1 MKKISKLWMLA
12 AILTFCGIMGTMLTS
27 CVEKDNP
34 VTDNGSNMVVDPND
48 VNLADDSYDIKY
60 SWEAY
65 VSPTVDPELR
75 KAFLEYI
82 EFPVDEPNSETS
94 LVVLNSIHD
103 MEEEDIVDIAINGGT
118 IAIAYPTEE
127 DLEALYLEETTD
139 FIKPEDIEGALL
151 FAVDFTKFS
160 AYIVN
165 VPTGDSEKCGTTVTL
180 NTSDEE
186 AGPWEPNPEN
196 TPYAGQS
203 ADKHGDMYDHIS
215 LFIEELN
222 KQEEAWTEETAEARA
237 ITRADTKDA
246 EAADIKKMAS
256 MRHLWK
262 SISVPINETYFR
274 DYRFQANCPMAVGYD
289 IYPVHVYE
297 GEQGAGDYYFVNMS
311 ASVNNGSVYKGK
323 DAFGT
328 SFFWVYLRWCGGFP
342 TKFYVSSTLINSDN
356 EEVATGVS
364 FPSAGFPRPQ
374 TVIKKVDH
382 VEEYSFGLALGVSG
396 GVHGETEVDADA
408 QGDKTG
414 SKSKFGWEV
423 KGHIDANW
431 KWTDRKTWS
440 VADVDLENQSSEST
454 AAWQAVY
461 NHLPEYK
468 WSEQYG
474 FYEGDSRAYRSTTII
489 NGSWIWYIPNTQD
502 DTESKP
508 LRMKV
513 HAETTYNLLKFWSTD
528 ASLGRVEWK
537 CSMDD
542 ILTCP
547 KQYRYRLAPVVLKN
561 DYKNKFISNIMVYTK
576 DGQPVTSKTQ
586 FQNSYPSGSE
596 IKLGDFRCSSELIV
610 KFKMDGKDYYYSTNT
625 YVKPIFKDTVTLYA
639 STDFMVDPDQE

>member
-82 EFPVDEPNSETS
+82 EFPVDKPNSETS

-103 MEEEDIVDIAINGGT
+103 MEEEDIVDLAINGAT

-165 VPTGDSEKCGTTVTL
+165 APTGDSEKCGTTVTL
-180 NTSDEE
+180 NTSDEA
-186 AGPWEPNPEN
+186 AGPWEPNPAN

-237 ITRADTKDA
+237 MTRGDTKDA

-274 DYRFQANCPMAVGYD
+274 DYRFQANCPMA
-289 IYPVHVYE
+289 
-297 GEQGAGDYYFVNMS
+297 
-311 ASVNNGSVYKGK
+311 
-323 DAFGT
+323 
-328 SFFWVYLRWCGGFP
+328 
-342 TKFYVSSTLINSDN
+342 
-356 EEVATGVS
+356 
-364 FPSAGFPRPQ
+364 PR
-374 TVIKKVDH
+374 
-382 VEEYSFGLALGVSG
+382 F
-396 GVHGETEVDADA
+396 
-408 QGDKTG
+408 
-414 SKSKFGWEV
+414 
-423 KGHIDANW
+423 
-431 KWTDRKTWS
+431 
-440 VADVDLENQSSEST
+440 
-454 AAWQAVY
+454 
-461 NHLPEYK
+461 
-468 WSEQYG
+468 
-474 FYEGDSRAYRSTTII
+474 
-489 NGSWIWYIPNTQD
+489 
-502 DTESKP
+502 
-508 LRMKV
+508 
-513 HAETTYNLLKFWSTD
+513 
-528 ASLGRVEWK
+528 
-537 CSMDD
+537 
-542 ILTCP
+542 
-547 KQYRYRLAPVVLKN
+547 
-561 DYKNKFISNIMVYTK
+561 
-576 DGQPVTSKTQ
+576 
-586 FQNSYPSGSE
+586 SYPRVWLKKSG
-596 IKLGDFRCSSELIV
+596 
-610 KFKMDGKDYYYSTNT
+610 
-625 YVKPIFKDTVTLYA
+625 
-639 STDFMVDPDQE
+639 FMPSCTGRSVP